1 MDDELGLV
9 LQQNG
14 NEKDNIWIKD
24 QVDMDDM
31 DGDLMGLQLDSTG
44 HYLAAWT
51 NKDQLFIFCRRQL
64 HRRSLQH
71 QQQRQHPYEPQ
82 EQHRKTVKE
91 DDRDLVLDEDRLER
105 WMLSMVITSD
115 QGELTD
121 KVVGLICTMKQRS
134 C

>member
-14 NEKDNIWIKD
+14 NEKGNIWIKD

-71 QQQRQHPYEPQ
+71 QQQQRQQHDHQQQYQYEPQ
-82 EQHRKTVKE
+82 EQQRMPVKE

-121 KVVGLICTMKQRS
+121 KVV
-134 C
+134 